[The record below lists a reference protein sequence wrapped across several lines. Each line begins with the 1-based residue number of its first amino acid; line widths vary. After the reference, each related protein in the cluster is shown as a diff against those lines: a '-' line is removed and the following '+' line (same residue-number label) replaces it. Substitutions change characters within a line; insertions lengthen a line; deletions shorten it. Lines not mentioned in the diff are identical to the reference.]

1 MKKITILAII
11 AVFAIGISSCSKSY
25 PTQLSGQEPSKQTV
39 PIQPDVSVVSNWVN
53 PGSFAVEADRF
64 GIQLIKGSYAFTPAT
79 QISYDKNSHME
90 LVYVRIPT
98 NQRIPYQYKRLP
110 SNINVVVNGLS
121 SDMSI
126 DYSLDPEG
134 LKLYY
139 QNTDYAFL
147 SRAVDQTV
155 TDNWVFRYIVFPKA
169 TYQATNVDWND
180 LRAVSVA
187 LNFTL

>member
-1 MKKITILAII
+1 MKKITTLTVV
-11 AVFAIGISSCSKSY
+11 AVFAIAISSCSKSY
-25 PTQLSGQEPSKQTV
+25 NTELSGQEAPKQTFS
-39 PIQPDVSVVSNWVN
+39 IQPDVNVVSNWVN
-53 PGSFAVEADRF
+53 PSSFAVQTDRF
-64 GIQLIKGSYAFTPAT
+64 GNQLIKGSYAFTPAT
-79 QISYDKNSHME
+79 QINYDKNSHVE

-110 SNINVVVNGLS
+110 SGINVVVNGQS
-121 SDMSI
+121 SDISI

-139 QNTDYAFL
+139 QNFNYAFL

-155 TDNWVFRYIVFPKA
+155 TDNWVFRYIVIPKT

-187 LNFTL
+187 LNFSL